1 MRELIER
8 LYQRNEISKEVMEIL
23 LETYYGR

>member
-8 LYQRNEISKEVMEIL
+8 LYQRNEISKEVMEQL

>member
-1 MRELIER
+1 MRALIEK
-8 LYQRNEISKEVMEIL
+8 LYQRNEISKEVMEQL